1 MMMSCQMDT
10 EPASNDAWALVV
22 NFYVDPGCAGG
33 TEIRKRDS
41 VGRIG

>member
-1 MMMSCQMDT
+1 
-10 EPASNDAWALVV
+10 V